1 MPQLLRHPAMTP
13 ARVERLLALY
23 ALSVAC
29 AEDGDHDDAR
39 AHLLALRDL
48 AVSEDRSVWLA
59 VCDAA
64 LMRLDVRQYG
74 DHPAVE
80 RSYALYQRLAV
91 SLWHERIARFDAL
104 SSRMRVLE
112 LLAHG
117 DRITELTRTDDLT
130 GVGNRRALEQ
140 ALDRQGSD
148 VAAVFVDVDLF
159 KQVNDRFSHVVG
171 DAVLVR
177 LAQILRE
184 QVRTGD
190 TVVRF
195 GGDEFLVVLDASV
208 TGVRGA
214 RAADQ
219 LARPARRR
227 GPRRGLVA
235 RRARAVGHRV
245 GRCRRTGVA
254 GGDARRGH
262 RRAARGEG
270 RRAGP
275 RGAHRRRRRRLT
287 DGSVRAVPVRARRL
301 AAVRAVPTRPRGGG
315 HRWGCAGGEWS
326 GEPLPRRGD
335 RPAHPEAG

>member
-1 MPQLLRHPAMTP
+1 MLHLVEVTGRSTFRIFALVGEIFARTMMGETDLALHVMPQLLRHPAMTP

-29 AEDGDHDDAR
+29 ADAGDHDDAR
-39 AHLLALRDL
+39 RHLLTLREL
-48 AVSEDRSVWLA
+48 AVSEDRSIWLA
-59 VCDAA
+59 ISDAA

-91 SLWHERIARFDAL
+91 SLWRERIARFDAL

-130 GVGNRRALEQ
+130 GVGNRRALEL
-140 ALDRQGSD
+140 ALDRRGSD
-148 VAAVFVDVDLF
+148 VAAVFVDVDRF
-159 KQVNDRFSHVVG
+159 KDVNDRFSHVVG

-219 LARPARRR
+219 LAGR
-227 GPRRGLVA
+227 LV
-235 RRARAVGHRV
+235 
-245 GRCRRTGVA
+245 
-254 GGDARRGH
+254 
-262 RRAARGEG
+262 
-270 RRAGP
+270 
-275 RGAHRRRRRRLT
+275 
-287 DGSVRAVPVRARRL
+287 
-301 AAVRAVPTRPRGGG
+301 AAVRAEDWSRVAHGLTVTVSVGAVAHVSPTAMLAAVTGAL
-315 HRWGCAGGEWS
+315 HEAKAGG
-326 GEPLPRRGD
+326 RD
-335 RPAHPEAG
+335 RAVLTGAAA